1 MFTKLVVP
9 AAAAETNGGFIFRI
23 QIRILVFLMCVA
35 DACPTVAVEASRL
48 PSATSADLCY
58 YLLTTLLTSET
69 LGRKFWDC
77 PDFGSVQSGIFQRNC
92 RNLPGIA
99 GAAAGAAAASVAS
112 AACIYDGVL
121 GDHSNFWTHSPP

>member
-1 MFTKLVVP
+1 MFPSSPPNCKTFFVKIFFIVA
-9 AAAAETNGGFIFRI
+9 AAAAETKGGFIFQI

-69 LGRKFWDC
+69 IGRKFWDC

-92 RNLPGIA
+92 QNLPGVA
-99 GAAAGAAAASVAS
+99 GAAAGAAAASAAAS
-112 AACIYDGVL
+112 AACI
-121 GDHSNFWTHSPP
+121 